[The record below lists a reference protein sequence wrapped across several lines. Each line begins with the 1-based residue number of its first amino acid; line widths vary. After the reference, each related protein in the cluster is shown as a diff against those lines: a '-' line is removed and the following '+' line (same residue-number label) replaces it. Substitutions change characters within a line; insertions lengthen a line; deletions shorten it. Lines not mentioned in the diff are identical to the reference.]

1 MLNVVTKITMLL
13 TLVSIVLNG
22 IKMNIVPIKA
32 L

>member
-22 IKMNIVPIKA
+22 IKMNIVNIKA